1 MRLFRP
7 LRDRN
12 MAVLWLGAS
21 IAGLGLQVYDS
32 SIAWFMVEALGSRAS
47 LVVTATAAISLLFS
61 LFGGLLV
68 DRFDEFAALTWID
81 GLRGLLVLV
90 PVVWLVLSPDSTW
103 IFAPAVLL
111 MALLRPLPLPIAYAA
126 LPRLSAD
133 PRLLNAM
140 NALIDG
146 SQRMA
151 RILGPMLIGALQV
164 ITQQIWILGVAALC
178 FFASAFCASRVARA
192 LHPVPDA
199 TATAAAIAPVRP
211 IRDVLD
217 AMRAARAHAA
227 LFYSLIANMVSN
239 GAWQLGL
246 MLGIVLMI
254 QGEKLGDIGGYA
266 SVIAAYGCGNLASN
280 LVVGNLAI
288 LRPARWTLAGHG
300 LAGLGYILMALSPD
314 ITWLMAA
321 AAITAAGPPLADLS
335 FLGMIQADPNR
346 RMVARFYRLKLVGAW
361 IGGLVASAAGVT
373 LFAAFS
379 ARLVVGACGL
389 MLLLAAVLGYL
400 WQQRRPQPA

>member
-7 LRDRN
+7 FRDRN
-12 MAVLWLGAS
+12 MAVFWLGAS

-47 LVVTATAAISLLFS
+47 LVVTATAAISLLLS

-68 DRFDEFAALTWID
+68 DRFDEFTALTWID
-81 GLRGLLVLV
+81 GLRSLLVLL
-90 PVVWLVLSPDSTW
+90 PVAWLALSPDSTW
-103 IFAPAVLL
+103 IFAPAVVL
-111 MALLRPLPLPIAYAA
+111 MALLRPLPLPLAYSA
-126 LPRLSAD
+126 LPRLSSD

-146 SQRMA
+146 SQRLA

-178 FFASAFCASRVARA
+178 FAAAAFCASRVARA
-192 LHPVPDA
+192 LRVLPDSAAAATPPVP
-199 TATAAAIAPVRP
+199 TQP

-217 AMRAARAHAA
+217 AMRAARANVTIFYA
-227 LFYSLIANMVSN
+227 LVANMVSN

-300 LAGLGYILMALSPD
+300 FAGTGYILMASAPD

-361 IGGLVASAAGVT
+361 IGGLASSAAGVT
-373 LFAAFS
+373 LFEAFS
-379 ARLVVGACGL
+379 ARMVVGACGL
-389 MLLLAAVLGYL
+389 MLLLTAVLGYV
-400 WQQRRPQPA
+400 WQQRQS